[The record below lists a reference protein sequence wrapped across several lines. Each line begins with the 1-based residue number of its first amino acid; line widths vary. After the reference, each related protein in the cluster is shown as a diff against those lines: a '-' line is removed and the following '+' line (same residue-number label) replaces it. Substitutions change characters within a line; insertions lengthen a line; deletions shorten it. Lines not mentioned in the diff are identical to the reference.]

1 MFHAHS
7 RVAQRKAMRR
17 KSAINDGQCGCA
29 LKTTLNKSLLA
40 LFSGRESEVN
50 SDSLPPNQSLA

>member
-1 MFHAHS
+1 MGFS
-7 RVAQRKAMRR
+7 MR
-17 KSAINDGQCGCA
+17 GCA
-29 LKTTLNKSLLA
+29 SAYRTSPDPPRFTIETQKFKATLNKSLLA